1 MGFKPFWLP
10 HLEFLAEPDEGDVGR
25 NACVLAQA
33 FGKNCASVL
42 VDREDLACAEQSGG
56 ELVLL
61 VGIRGEVLDKRVD
74 LVDQALA
81 AGVERRRIEG
91 GVAVD
96 AVETVL
102 GEDCAEGNGDR
113 NAAFGVDPIGECRH
127 KLVHLPLTH
136 PSRRGNHCQSLGC
149 RPVPEELGGR
159 SGAVPPVASKGARPA
174 SSTLTHRT
182 GDRGI
187 SWENMGVNGRN
198 WDRTGC
204 PRENGTKQPYQSCF
218 LVNRSRLP
226 LHG

>member
-25 NACVLAQA
+25 DACVLAQA
-33 FGKNCASVL
+33 FGKNCTSVL
-42 VDREDLACAEQSGG
+42 VDREDLARAEQSGG
-56 ELVLL
+56 ELVFL
-61 VGIRGEVLDKRVD
+61 VGIRGEVLDERVD

-91 GVAVD
+91 GVAVG

-102 GEDCAEGNGDR
+102 GEDCAEGSRDR
-113 NAAFGVDPIGECRH
+113 TAAFGVDPIGECRH

-136 PSRRGNHCQSLGC
+136 PSRRGNHCQW
-149 RPVPEELGGR
+149 
-159 SGAVPPVASKGARPA
+159 GAGPCPKNWVGEAAQFPPWPLKERGQLLPPF
-174 SSTLTHRT
+174 THRT
-182 GDRGI
+182 GNCGI
-187 SWENMGVNGRN
+187 TWENMGVNGRN
-198 WDRTGC
+198 WDRSGC
-204 PRENGTKQPYQSCF
+204 SRENGTKQPYRSCF